1 MKLIDISSHSD
12 LISHLKDTKS
22 AYLLLYKKGSDQSD
36 CAKNNLE
43 SVKVENKE
51 MVVMAADVSK
61 VRDIHGNYGVTSAPT
76 LLEFENEKF
85 KNNIKGCQEMNFY
98 KSYFENIIFE
108 INTNSEGKPAK
119 RVTVYTTPSCTW
131 CTTIKTF
138 LRKNGIRFTEIN
150 VASNES
156 AAQDMVRKSGQ
167 QGVPQTEINGEMI
180 IGFDQAKLNR
190 LLEIKPK

>member
-12 LISHLKDTKS
+12 LLSHLKDTKS

-36 CAKNNLE
+36 CAKSNLE

-51 MVVMAADVSK
+51 MVVMAADVSM
-61 VRDIHGNYGVTSAPT
+61 VRDIHTNYGVTSAPT

-108 INTNSEGKPAK
+108 TNTIGEGKPAK

-150 VASNES
+150 VASDES

>member
-1 MKLIDISSHSD
+1 MKLIDINSHSD
-12 LISHLKDTKS
+12 LLNHLKDTNS
-22 AYLLLYKKGSDQSD
+22 AYLLLYKKGSDQSE
-36 CAKNNLE
+36 CAKSNLE
-43 SVKVENKE
+43 SVEVDDKK

-61 VRDIHGNYGVTSAPT
+61 VRDIHANYGVTSAPT

-85 KNNIKGCQEMNFY
+85 KNNIKGCQKMGFY

-108 INTNSEGKPAK
+108 TATDDEGKPAK
-119 RVTVYTTPSCTW
+119 RVTVYTTPTCTW
-131 CTTIKTF
+131 CNTIKTF
-138 LRKNGIRFTEIN
+138 LKKNSIRFTEIDVSTN
-150 VASNES
+150 QS

-167 QGVPQTEINGEMI
+167 QGVPQTDINGEVV

>member
-36 CAKNNLE
+36 CAKSNLE
-43 SVKVENKE
+43 SVKVENKK

-108 INTNSEGKPAK
+108 TNTNSEGKPAK